1 MSYEVWLSYLD
12 EEDIKRNGYVELVHL
27 DSSFIKFKTKGNL
40 ITLPTV
46 RILKMKEKLGS
57 EYEKRDNE
65 GRS

>member
-57 EYEKRDNE
+57 EYEKREKD
-65 GRS
+65 SS